1 METLNNDIYFII
13 INILDNKSFL
23 SFRAINL
30 CFYNYSACKNI
41 NKRIY
46 KICEHN
52 LGNLSNSYG
61 FKKDNIYFDISTT
74 KNLSYRNY
82 YPKYL
87 HVPFAEKVV
96 KLTICNN
103 NEISSNELKQLTNLT
118 YLDMSIHCPTMD
130 QKLRIKNK
138 DLIKLTKLETLI
150 IISNNNVDNN
160 TIKALSNLKNLNI
173 KENDIITYKA
183 ISQLTKL
190 KILTFTNYNKIN
202 NDDIKNLTNLQSI
215 NIDNSIFL

>member
-1 METLNNDIYFII
+1 METLNDDIYSVIV
-13 INILDNKSFL
+13 NLLDNKSFL
-23 SFRAINL
+23 CFRGTNSY
-30 CFYNYSACKNI
+30 FYKFLSGERV

-52 LGNLSNSYG
+52 LSILSNSYG
-61 FKKDNIYFDISTT
+61 VTNNNIYFDISTT

-82 YPKYL
+82 YAKYL
-87 HVPFAEKVV
+87 RVPFAKKVV

-118 YLDMSIHCPTMD
+118 YLDMSIYSSKKNE
-130 QKLRIKNK
+130 KLRIKNK
-138 DLIKLTKLETLI
+138 DLRTLTKLETLI
-150 IISNNNVDNN
+150 IIGNNNVDNN
-160 TIKALSNLKNLNI
+160 TIKALSNLTSLNMRS
-173 KENDIITYKA
+173 NDIITYKA

-190 KILTFTNYNKIN
+190 RMLTFSNFNKI

-215 NIDNSIFL
+215 DIDYSIFS